1 MAALTAEN
9 ASPVTARQADEI
21 EALFNTALAWLAEG
35 RKVAL
40 ATVVETWGSAP
51 RTSGSHMVVRD
62 DGQFQGSVSGG
73 CVEGDVIVNA
83 QTALAEGRA
92 VRLDYGIS
100 NSEAWQVGLA
110 CGGKISV
117 LVQPVDTGHFPPALL
132 QHIVRERKAGRG
144 VTVRTWLA
152 DSASEAV
159 ADTNVRGGPD
169 DDIFVNVYEPPLR
182 VAIVGAVHIAQAL
195 VPLVEA
201 MGYAPF
207 VIDPRGA
214 FATGRFAGLNVS
226 PLWPDEALHAWKPDA
241 RSSVITLT
249 HDPKLD
255 DPALATALA
264 SPAFYIAALG
274 SRKTHGARLERLK
287 AQGFDDAQLGRI
299 HGPAGLAIGA
309 KTPAEIAV
317 SIAAEMT
324 AALRAGGR

>member
-1 MAALTAEN
+1 MAGLTEEN
-9 ASPVTARQADEI
+9 ASPVTARQADEVDT
-21 EALFNTALAWLAEG
+21 LFRAALAWLAEG

-40 ATVVETWGSAP
+40 ATVIETWGSAP
-51 RTSGSHMVVRD
+51 RTKGSHMVLRD

-92 VRLDYGIS
+92 VRLDYGVS
-100 NSEAWQVGLA
+100 NRAAWQVGLA

-117 LVQPVDTGHFPPALL
+117 LVQPVDDHHFPPPLL
-132 QHIVRERKAGRG
+132 EHILRERHAGRG
-144 VTVRTWLA
+144 VTVRTRLI
-152 DSASEAV
+152 DGTSEAV
-159 ADTNVRGGPD
+159 ADTFANGSPND
-169 DDIFVNVYEPPLR
+169 TIFINVYEPPLR

-214 FATGRFAGLNVS
+214 FANGRFVWLDVS
-226 PLWPDEALHAWKPDA
+226 PLWPDEALQAWKPDT
-241 RSSVITLT
+241 RSAVITLT

-255 DPALATALA
+255 DPALAAALA

-274 SRKTHGARLERLK
+274 SRKTHAARLERLK
-287 AQGFDDAQLGRI
+287 AHGFDDAQLDRI

-309 KTPAEIAV
+309 KSPAEIAV

-324 AALRAGGR
+324 AALRTGEN

>member
-1 MAALTAEN
+1 MTELTEVN
-9 ASPVTARQADEI
+9 ASPVKTRQADEV
-21 EALFNTALAWLAEG
+21 ETLFGTALDWLAGG

-40 ATVVETWGSAP
+40 ATVIETWGSAP
-51 RTSGSHMVVRD
+51 RASGSHMVLRD

-92 VRLDYGIS
+92 VRLDYGVS

-110 CGGKISV
+110 CGGRISV
-117 LVQPVDTGHFPPALL
+117 LVQPVDELHFPPALL
-132 QHIVRERKAGRG
+132 RHILRERQAGRG
-144 VTVRTWLA
+144 VTVWTRLA
-152 DSASEAV
+152 DGGSEAATDAV
-159 ADTNVRGGPD
+159 TD
-169 DDIFVNVYEPPLR
+169 DDIYSNVYEPPLR

-195 VPLVEA
+195 VPLAEA

-214 FATGRFAGLNVS
+214 FAAGRFEGLDVS
-226 PLWPDEALHAWKPDA
+226 PLWPDEALRAWKPDA
-241 RSSVITLT
+241 RSAIITLT

-287 AQGFDDAQLGRI
+287 AQGFNDAQLARI

-317 SIAAEMT
+317 SIAAQMT
-324 AALRAGGR
+324 AALRTGDN